1 MLLWGYCGV
10 TLGSPGQKYAM
21 VLLLVD
27 TGCWG
32 LRGDRLLA
40 RVGARVGARA
50 GARVGARDGAR
61 VC

>member
-1 MLLWGYCGV
+1 MVLL
-10 TLGSPGQKYAM
+10 LPGQRYAM

-50 GARVGARDGAR
+50 GAKVGARDGAR